1 MAEDNVIVD
10 TTLNQ
15 SGGNNPEPQVPAPVP
30 ERTFTQ
36 TEVSNMCTK
45 EKRTGENRILK
56 MFGLNADTEVI
67 PFLESHNN
75 LNSQLSN
82 TTNELNSLKNEKTL
96 LSKGVPSDYV
106 EFVGFKASQLVDD
119 KTDFNTAVDNFLNE
133 NPMYSNTAK
142 KGMSVSFGK
151 PQEPNG
157 VALTP
162 NEKMNE
168 LIRKSRG

>member
-1 MAEDNVIVD
+1 MAEENVNIE
-10 TTLNQ
+10 TQ
-15 SGGNNPEPQVPAPVP
+15 SGGNNPEPQQVPEPIP

-36 TEVSNMCTK
+36 SDLDRMLVK

-56 MFGLNADTEVI
+56 MFGLNSDSEVA
-67 PFLESHNN
+67 PFLESHKN
-75 LNSQLSN
+75 LNGQLTV
-82 TTNELNSLKNEKTL
+82 TTNELNALKNEKTL

-106 EFVGFKASQLVDD
+106 DYVSFKASQLVDD
-119 KTDFNTAVDNFLNE
+119 KTDFNTAVDNFLKD
-133 NPMYSNTAK
+133 NPTYITK

-162 NEKMNE
+162 KEKMNQM
-168 LIRKSRG
+168 IRDARG